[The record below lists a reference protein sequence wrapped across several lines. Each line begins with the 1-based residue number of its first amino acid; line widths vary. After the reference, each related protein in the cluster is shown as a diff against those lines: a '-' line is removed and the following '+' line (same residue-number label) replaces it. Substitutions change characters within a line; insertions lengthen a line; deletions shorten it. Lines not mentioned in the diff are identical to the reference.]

1 MRRAHTTT
9 GEDPLVATRG
19 NLRAAKDTYSFYRN
33 HLKKMK
39 RYSIGLE
46 MTDDF
51 DKSSLCGVGK
61 TEVRGG
67 GLEKWMV
74 VEKVNRGS
82 HLPSLAWLWCQ
93 RERDLWTQGAQEAK
107 KKVKFV
113 YMQKVQC
120 GGQEEKV
127 LDSKMFSRTV
137 KEWAEWFWVNSQK
150 GELINRKDDD
160 TLETTEVRMRIHQGV
175 VTRQEREGSPKQCP
189 LSVLSLT
196 KTPRLQLLKMKRAE
210 VK

>member
-1 MRRAHTTT
+1 MTLTRAVSVVW
-9 GEDPLVATRG
+9 GRQKSEEEG
-19 NLRAAKDTYSFYRN
+19 LRSEWWLRKWIEGAIF
-33 HLKKMK
+33 HPWL
-39 RYSIGLE
+39 G
-46 MTDDF
+46 F
-51 DKSSLCGVGK
+51 DVK
-61 TEVRGG
+61 
-67 GLEKWMV
+67 
-74 VEKVNRGS
+74 
-82 HLPSLAWLWCQ
+82 
-93 RERDLWTQGAQEAK
+93 ERDLWTQGAQEAK

-150 GELINRKDDD
+150 GELINRKDGD